1 MADHSPD
8 GVVELEFVVH
18 GKKPEWGIGRVLQHH
33 ESTNRIHVYFE
44 HHGRKVLRADMGLL
58 ESVDGDRVGPNSV
71 LRHLSEAAM
80 TGTHRSAPRP
90 FEELLHTFR
99 EKFPT
104 AFDDPSFIEGDRAY
118 KDDARA
124 FAREQLA
131 PDHMRKML
139 DEGDFD
145 HMFKYARKVVSK
157 TNQAFHIDQSK
168 LGTVPPDSYE
178 AFCRSLFDL
187 LHGDDPF
194 RDRFARFIA
203 IIEPHGAAK
212 WPVATYF
219 PFILTPEE
227 HYLVKPNVL
236 RPAAQ
241 MLSFD
246 LHYAPK
252 PNPDTY
258 DQILRFCGYL
268 KEQLAAADLYPRDM
282 VDLQTFLWFATG
294 AADKH
299 ARS

>member
-1 MADHSPD
+1 MAEHSPD

-33 ESTNRIHVYFE
+33 ESTNRIHVFFE

-71 LRHLSEAAM
+71 LRHLNEAAM
-80 TGTHRSAPRP
+80 TGSYRSPPRP
-90 FEELLHTFR
+90 FEDLLQTFK
-99 EKFPT
+99 EKFPA
-104 AFDDPSFIEGDRAY
+104 AFDDPAFTEGERAF
-118 KDDARA
+118 KDEPRE
-124 FAREQLA
+124 FAREQLDSA
-131 PDHMRKML
+131 HLQAMI
-139 DEGDFD
+139 DEGDFGQ
-145 HMFKYARKVVSK
+145 MFKNLRKVVSK

-168 LGTVPPDSYE
+168 LGAVPPDSHE

-187 LHGDDPF
+187 LHGEDPF
-194 RDRFARFIA
+194 SDRFARFIA
-203 IIEPHGAAK
+203 IIEPYGAAK
-212 WPVATYF
+212 WPIATYF
-219 PFILTPEE
+219 PFIFTPDS

-236 RPAAQ
+236 RPATQ

-246 LHYAPK
+246 LHYTPK

-258 DQILRFCGYL
+258 EQVLRFCGFL
-268 KEQLAAADLYPRDM
+268 KEQLVAADLHPRDM